1 MSSAD
6 LSHCNRPC
14 SSDHLTTT
22 GVQAALT
29 DTLQFGFSIAATN
42 FSATPTQSALT
53 GATGAN
59 NATTAATCATL
70 CPLGLEDIV
79 CHMKHKCWSSL
90 LVFFVVMALI
100 LIASAPPGCTP
111 PVSFAVTLDT
121 VIDYSALSHRLL
133 PDLQASTHFC
143 AESWCCAVFMI
154 YIGFTHGW
162 WWAATKMSVRALHRW
177 SKKPSRPPPGS
188 ILLSDKSIAALPSA
202 STHVAGSGSY
212 SIRANPMFAG
222 NDEEAAPGPR
232 GNQAS
237 SHGKA
242 SRL

>member
-1 MSSAD
+1 MSTWARGHS
-6 LSHCNRPC
+6 LSHEAQ
-14 SSDHLTTT
+14 
-22 GVQAALT
+22 V
-29 DTLQFGFSIAATN
+29 
-42 FSATPTQSALT
+42 
-53 GATGAN
+53 
-59 NATTAATCATL
+59 
-70 CPLGLEDIV
+70 LE
-79 CHMKHKCWSSL
+79 L
-90 LVFFVVMALI
+90 LVGVLRGHGI
-100 LIASAPPGCTP
+100 NPDSQCAPWLYTP
-111 PVSFAVTLDT
+111 SVICSQ

-133 PDLQASTHFC
+133 SDLQASTHFC

-232 GNQAS
+232 ENQAS